1 MVSLSFHGPWL
12 LLLPNDNMNT
22 VGKELRHNPLYWL
35 LVFVPMVLIA
45 ERARPE
51 AHTAL
56 FLLSVLAI
64 IPLAALLSRATESV
78 AAKTGDAIGGLLNA
92 TLGNLTELVIA
103 ITALRAGML
112 DLVKASMTGAIMTN
126 SLFMLGGAF
135 LLGGLKHHKQ
145 EFNPANARTQS
156 GMLLLATIGLVVPS
170 AVARVDRLNVTAVM
184 LPLSL
189 GLSCILL
196 ATYALGL
203 LFSLKTHRDVFASV
217 GGEEHEETPWPLPF
231 ALGALAIATLGI
243 AFVSEIFVESV
254 QQAAVTF
261 GMSKAFV
268 GFIVVA
274 LVGAA
279 AEMSTA
285 FSAARKNRLD
295 LAVGVAMGSSA
306 QIALFVAPV
315 LLILSYFVAPAP
327 MDLNFGGGQ
336 VLVVLLTTLTVSFV
350 VSGGRSAWYS
360 GVQLLAVY
368 AIFAVTAY
376 LIPG

>member
-1 MVSLSFHGPWL
+1 
-12 LLLPNDNMNT
+12 MNRILAEFR
-22 VGKELRHNPLYWL
+22 KNPLNWL
-35 LVFVPMVLIA
+35 LVFVPVVIA
-45 ERARPE
+45 AEHLRPE

-64 IPLAALLSRATESV
+64 VPLASLLSEATESV

-112 DLVKASMTGAIMTN
+112 DLVKASMVGAIVTN

-135 LLGGLKHHKQ
+135 LLGGLKYHRQ
-145 EFNPANARTQS
+145 EFNPINARTQA
-156 GMLLLATIGLVVPS
+156 GMLLLATIALVVPS
-170 AVARVDRLNVTAVM
+170 AVAKVDQINVASYM
-184 LPLSL
+184 RPLSL
-189 GLSCILL
+189 GLACILL
-196 ATYALGL
+196 VTYALSL

-217 GGEEHEETPWPLPF
+217 GEDEHEETPWPLPIAF
-231 ALGALAIATLGI
+231 GALALATLGI
-243 AFVSEIFVESV
+243 AVVSEIFVESV
-254 QQAAVTF
+254 QQAATSL
-261 GMSKAFV
+261 GMTKAFV
-268 GFIVVA
+268 GFIVVS

-279 AEMSTA
+279 AEMTTA
-285 FSAARKNRLD
+285 FSAARKNRVD

-336 VLVVLLTTLTVSFV
+336 VLLVLLTTLTVSFV
-350 VSGGRSAWYS
+350 VAAGRSAWYS
-360 GVQLLAVY
+360 GIQLLAVY

-376 LIPG
+376 LLPT

>member
-1 MVSLSFHGPWL
+1 MSRFFDDLRSNP
-12 LLLPNDNMNT
+12 MN
-22 VGKELRHNPLYWL
+22 WL
-35 LVFVPMVLIA
+35 LVFVPAVLVA
-45 ERARPE
+45 EHLRPE

-56 FLLSVLAI
+56 FLLSVAAI
-64 IPLAALLSRATESV
+64 IPLAGLLSHATESV

-112 DLVKASMTGAIMTN
+112 DLVKASVIGAVVTN

-145 EFNPANARTQS
+145 EFNPVNARTQA
-156 GMLLLATIGLVVPS
+156 GMLLLATIALVVPS
-170 AVARVDRLNVTAVM
+170 AVARVDQVNVASYM

-196 ATYALGL
+196 TVYGLSL
-203 LFSLKTHRDVFASV
+203 LFSLGTHRDVFASA
-217 GGEEHEETPWPLPF
+217 GSEEHGEEPWPLPV
-231 ALGALAIATLGI
+231 ALGALAVATVCIAL
-243 AFVSEIFVESV
+243 VSEIFVGSV
-254 QQAAVTF
+254 QQAADAI
-261 GMSKAFV
+261 GMTKAFV
-268 GFIVVA
+268 GFVIVS

-279 AEMSTA
+279 AEMTAA

-295 LAVGVAMGSSA
+295 LSVGIAMGSSA

-315 LLILSYFVAPAP
+315 LLILSYFIAPAP

-336 VLVVLLTTLTVSFV
+336 VLLVLLTTLTVGFV

-376 LIPG
+376 LFPS

>member
-1 MVSLSFHGPWL
+1 MSRVL
-12 LLLPNDNMNT
+12 
-22 VGKELRHNPLYWL
+22 KELRANPLNWL
-35 LVFVPMVLIA
+35 LVFVPGIFIA
-45 ERARPE
+45 EHLRPE
-51 AHTAL
+51 SHTAL

-64 IPLAALLSRATESV
+64 IPLAALLSHATESV

-112 DLVKASMTGAIMTN
+112 DLVKASVIGAVVTN

-145 EFNPANARTQS
+145 EFNPANARTQA
-156 GMLLLATIGLVVPS
+156 GMLLLATIALVIPS
-170 AVARVDRLNVTAVM
+170 AVARVDQLNVASFM

-196 ATYALGL
+196 ATYALSL

-217 GGEEHEETPWPLPF
+217 GGDEHEEAAWPLPV
-231 ALGALAIATLGI
+231 ALGALAIATVFI
-243 AFVSEIFVESV
+243 ALVSEIFVGSV
-254 QQAAVTF
+254 QQAAVTL

-268 GFIVVA
+268 GFIVVS

-279 AEMSTA
+279 AEMTTA

-295 LAVGVAMGSSA
+295 MAVGIAMGSSA

-336 VLVVLLTTLTVSFV
+336 VLIVLLTTLTVSFV

-360 GVQLLAVY
+360 GIQLLAVY

-376 LIPG
+376 LLPG